1 MNERSGRKRRLTV
14 EEGRQ
19 LAEEYLCGHALV
31 QEAQQFSLMALAAKY
46 GIAPATVCDY
56 VGRRHTRK
64 RSNHKRR
71 LTDAQSQQL
80 SAEYL
85 YGQAVAARAR
95 KFSPRVLAAKYGIAP
110 ATIYDYVEMR
120 HKGEPGYE
128 KPREG
133 IREVVGRIAP
143 PVAVQALRALRLDG
157 DGALFASAP

>member
-19 LAEEYLCGHALV
+19 LGEEYLCGYALA

-46 GIAPATVCDY
+46 GIGTATVCDY
-56 VGRRHTRK
+56 VGQRYTRK
-64 RSNHKRR
+64 RSNRKRR
-71 LTDAQSQQL
+71 LTDAQSRQL

-85 YGQAVAARAR
+85 YGQTIAARAR
-95 KFSPRVLAAKYGIAP
+95 KFSPRILAAKYGIAP
-110 ATIYDYVEMR
+110 STIYDYVEMR

-133 IREVVGRIAP
+133 IREVISRIAP
-143 PVAVQALRALRLDG
+143 PAAVQAQRTLRPDVGVALHSL
-157 DGALFASAP
+157 SP

>member
-31 QEAQQFSLMALAAKY
+31 QEAQQFSLMA
-46 GIAPATVCDY
+46 
-56 VGRRHTRK
+56 
-64 RSNHKRR
+64 
-71 LTDAQSQQL
+71 
-80 SAEYL
+80 
-85 YGQAVAARAR
+85 
-95 KFSPRVLAAKYGIAP
+95 LAAKYGIAP